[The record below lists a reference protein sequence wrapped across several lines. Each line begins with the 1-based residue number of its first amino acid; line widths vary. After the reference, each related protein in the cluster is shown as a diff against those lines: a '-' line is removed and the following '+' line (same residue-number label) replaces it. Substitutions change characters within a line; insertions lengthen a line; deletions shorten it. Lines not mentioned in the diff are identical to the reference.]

1 MSLMDTRGAVG
12 IPDASCT
19 QPEGNDPI
27 GPSRPV
33 GLGAGVA
40 AALGLAVGEGLAVG
54 VAPHLAATRRR
65 VTARPVLA
73 SHTRCAGTAA
83 GYDGRNTARRSR
95 SQRPLLDARPW

>member
-12 IPDASCT
+12 LPDASCT

-33 GLGAGVA
+33 GVGAGA
-40 AALGLAVGEGLAVG
+40 AAAFGLAVGEGLAVG

-83 GYDGRNTARRSR
+83 GYAGRETRPPRLD
-95 SQRPLLDARPW
+95 QRPPL